1 MTAYRC
7 AGRGFVL
14 SAAVFLVIPA
24 LPAEWGDCPNPCP
37 PTCAADLDADCTV
50 GILDFLL
57 LLGNWS

>member
-1 MTAYRC
+1 M
-7 AGRGFVL
+7 L